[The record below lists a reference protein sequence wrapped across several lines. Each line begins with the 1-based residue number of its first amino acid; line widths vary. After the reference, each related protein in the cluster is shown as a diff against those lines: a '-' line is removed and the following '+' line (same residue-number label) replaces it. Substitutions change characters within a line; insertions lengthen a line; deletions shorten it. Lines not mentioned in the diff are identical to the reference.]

1 MTASDDY
8 LFLSDEG
15 APVVPGTLRKWKVAI
30 IDDDPAVHDGTRFA
44 LDGFV
49 LNGHQLELLS
59 AHSAHEGRE
68 LLRSHADIAVVLL
81 DVVMETDH
89 AGLDLVSFIRTEL
102 KNEIVR
108 IILRTG
114 QPGQAPERQV
124 IVDYD
129 INDYKAKTELTADK
143 LFTALAAALR
153 SHEQLLRMAETRRGL
168 EIIVEAAPSLFD
180 LHSMQRLAEG
190 VLTQIASLLATDCAG
205 ILVLRDEGE
214 DRFGKFFVL
223 AASGCYRDL
232 RGPAADA
239 LDEDVRLLI
248 QQAFVRRRTEFRPDR
263 SVLYIPTGT
272 GSEVVVLLDA
282 SKPLSETDRTLVE
295 IFCSRLPTAF
305 DNIVLYEKLQEANT
319 RLEGRVAARTAEL
332 TTMNQRLEA
341 QWARARRT
349 NALRSEVLGTV
360 AHDLKN
366 PLGIILGRTEILADL
381 IDRAAP
387 AAEPVKTQVHHIR
400 ESTHRLIAMVDRLL
414 SDAMADALDITIQHE
429 HFDLCRLVGEVVE
442 ANLPLAQKKQQTL
455 VTTALTPMVVHGDYD
470 RIREAIDNVISN
482 AVKYSRIGGE
492 IEIRLERQGER
503 VNVRVRDSGPGLRP
517 EDLCRLFGRFQRLSA
532 KPTGGENST
541 GLGLS
546 IAKRILDLH
555 GGTIETET
563 PDNGQGTVFVLALP
577 DVIAEIAT

>member
-1 MTASDDY
+1 MTASDDF

-15 APVVPGTLRKWKVAI
+15 DPAVTGTLRKWKVAI

-59 AHSAHEGRE
+59 AHSAREGRE
-68 LLRSHADIAVVLL
+68 LLRAHGDIAVVLL
-81 DVVMETDH
+81 DVVMETDS

-102 KNEIVR
+102 KNEIIR

-153 SHEQLLRMAETRRGL
+153 SYEQLLRMAETRRGL

-205 ILVLRDEGE
+205 ILVLREGE
-214 DRFGKFFVL
+214 GDLGKFFVL
-223 AASGCYRDL
+223 AASGCYRNLHGTATNELQD
-232 RGPAADA
+232 
-239 LDEDVRLLI
+239 DVRQLI

-282 SKPLSETDRTLVE
+282 SKPLSETDRALVE

-319 RLEGRVAARTAEL
+319 MLERRVAARTAEL

-366 PLGIILGRTEILADL
+366 PLGIILGRTEILGDL

-387 AAEPVKTQVHHIR
+387 AAEPLKSQVHHIR
-400 ESTHRLIAMVDRLL
+400 ESTHRLIAMVDALL
-414 SDAMADALDITIQHE
+414 SDAMAETLDITIQHE
-429 HFDLCRLVGEVVE
+429 HFDICRLIAEVVE
-442 ANLPLAQKKQQTL
+442 ANRPLAQKKQQSL
-455 VTTALTPMVVHGDYD
+455 VTRALAPIVVHGDYD
-470 RIREAIDNVISN
+470 RMREAIDNVISN

-492 IEIRLERQGER
+492 IEIGVEKQEER

-517 EDLCRLFGRFQRLSA
+517 EDFSRLFGRFQRLSA

-563 PDNGQGTVFVLALP
+563 PDNGQGTVFVLGLP
-577 DVIAEIAT
+577 DVVAKAAT